1 MSGGGIGLLS
11 EISYASERRPD
22 LVGGCDMSTGD
33 LVVGDA
39 DGELNHRHTD
49 CHDLKR
55 TWVTVERV
63 MHLADRAAIWSVPF
77 TQYWAHPTE
86 THKATRS
93 IDDGSAILD

>member
-22 LVGGCDMSTGD
+22 LVGGCVMSTGD

-49 CHDLKR
+49 CHDLQR
-55 TWVTVERV
+55 TWVKFGAYRLHNIVLIRQRRIKQPAQST
-63 MHLADRAAIWSVPF
+63 MDPPF
-77 TQYWAHPTE
+77 
-86 THKATRS
+86 
-93 IDDGSAILD
+93 